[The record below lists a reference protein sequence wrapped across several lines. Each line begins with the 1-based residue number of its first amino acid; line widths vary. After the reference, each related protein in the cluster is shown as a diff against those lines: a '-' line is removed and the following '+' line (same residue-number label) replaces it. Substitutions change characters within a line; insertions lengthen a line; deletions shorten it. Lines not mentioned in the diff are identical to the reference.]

1 MKKRNS
7 MDAKLKL
14 TKGGEKSLSNCFT
27 FERFSFSRH
36 FTIDLTDT
44 EIGILVIF
52 GSNKQT
58 DDAEKLTNLIPE
70 SSFVFNQ
77 ISVPKVT
84 GAGKDQSCL
93 VLRIN
98 VQCLQRMLST
108 IKYSP
113 LGNRQ
118 FYEPLNS
125 FAMPSCRETN
135 ILLSGLNLY
144 SKLPTLE
151 SSEILFESKLLEL
164 LWLLNLKSKTNFDR
178 FVSPYLIPK
187 RSFLDSV
194 INKYYKENLSVEQ
207 LAGLAG
213 FSVSTF
219 KRKFDEAYKC
229 SPKRWIQEKRLN
241 EAKTL
246 LEFSDRSISEIGYE
260 VGFENISHFIQSF
273 KAKFGITPKALK
285 ESFIQKRQSQ
295 DQYSI
300 AS

>member
-1 MKKRNS
+1 

-14 TKGGEKSLSNCFT
+14 TKGGQKSLSNCFT

-36 FTIDLTDT
+36 INIDLTAA
-44 EIGILVIF
+44 EVGVLVVF
-52 GSNKQT
+52 GVKQK
-58 DDAEKLTNLIPE
+58 DDDEDQISTLTPE
-70 SSFVFNQ
+70 SSFVFSHLSIPKIAGGNQ
-77 ISVPKVT
+77 N
-84 GAGKDQSCL
+84 QSCL
-93 VLRIN
+93 LIRIN

-118 FYEPLNS
+118 FYEALNS

-135 ILLSGLNLY
+135 ILLSSLDLY

-151 SSEILFESKLLEL
+151 SSEVLFESKLLEL
-164 LWLLNLKSKTNFDR
+164 LWLLNLKAKTNFDR
-178 FVSPYLIPK
+178 FVSPFLIPK
-187 RSFLDSV
+187 RSFLDAV

-273 KAKFGITPKALK
+273 KTKFGITPKALK
-285 ESFIQKRQSQ
+285 ESFLQKRQSL

>member
-1 MKKRNS
+1 

-14 TKGGEKSLSNCFT
+14 TKGGQKSLSNCFT

-36 FTIDLTDT
+36 LHIDLAST
-44 EIGILVIF
+44 EIGMLVVFKTKQKGDDENQI
-52 GSNKQT
+52 SNLVL
-58 DDAEKLTNLIPE
+58 D
-70 SSFVFNQ
+70 SSFVFSHLS
-77 ISVPKVT
+77 IPKIT
-84 GAGKDQSCL
+84 GATQSQSCL
-93 VLRIN
+93 LIKIN

-118 FYEPLNS
+118 FYEPLNC
-125 FAMPSCRETN
+125 FIMPSCRESN
-135 ILLSGLNLY
+135 ILLSSLDLY

-164 LWLLNLKSKTNFDR
+164 LWLLNLKAKTNFDR
-178 FVSPYLIPK
+178 FVSPFLIPK

-194 INKYYKENLSVEQ
+194 INRYYKENLSVEQ

-273 KAKFGITPKALK
+273 KTKFGITPKALK
-285 ESFIQKRQSQ
+285 ESLLRKRQAI

>member
-1 MKKRNS
+1 

-14 TKGGEKSLSNCFT
+14 TRGGQKSLSNCFT

-36 FTIDLTDT
+36 FHINMAAT
-44 EIGILVIF
+44 EIGILAVF
-52 GSNKQT
+52 GAKQRAG
-58 DDAEKLTNLIPE
+58 DEDQISSLIPE
-70 SSFVFNQ
+70 SSFVFGHMS
-77 ISVPKVT
+77 IPKIT
-84 GAGKDQSCL
+84 GAGNNQSCL
-93 VLRIN
+93 LIKIN

-125 FAMPSCRETN
+125 FNMPSCRESN
-135 ILLSGLNLY
+135 ILLSSLNLY

-164 LWLLNLKSKTNFDR
+164 LWLLNLKAKTNFDR

-187 RSFLDSV
+187 RSFLDAV

-207 LAGLAG
+207 LASLAG

-273 KAKFGITPKALK
+273 KTKFGITPKALK
-285 ESFIQKRQSQ
+285 ESFLQKRQAI

>member
-1 MKKRNS
+1 

-14 TKGGEKSLSNCFT
+14 TRGGQKSLSNCFT

-36 FTIDLTDT
+36 FHVNLATT
-44 EIGILVIF
+44 EIGILAIF
-52 GSNKQT
+52 GGKQKAG
-58 DDAEKLTNLIPE
+58 DEEQMSGLIPE
-70 SSFVFNQ
+70 SSFVFGHMS
-77 ISVPKVT
+77 IPRIT
-84 GAGKDQSCL
+84 GASNSQSCL
-93 VLRIN
+93 LIKIN

-125 FAMPSCRETN
+125 FNMPSCRESN
-135 ILLSGLNLY
+135 ILLSSLNLY
-144 SKLPTLE
+144 SKLPTFE

-164 LWLLNLKSKTNFDR
+164 LWLLNLKAKTNFDR

-187 RSFLDSV
+187 RSFLDAV

-207 LAGLAG
+207 LASLAG

-273 KAKFGITPKALK
+273 KIKFGITPKALK
-285 ESFIQKRQSQ
+285 ESFLKKRQAI

>member
-1 MKKRNS
+1 

-14 TKGGEKSLSNCFT
+14 TKGGHKSLSNCFT
-27 FERFSFSRH
+27 FERFSFSKH
-36 FTIDLTDT
+36 FVIDLAAT
-44 EIGILVIF
+44 EVGILVVLGI
-52 GSNKQT
+52 KQRGE
-58 DDAEKLTNLIPE
+58 DEEQASGLVPE
-70 SSFVFNQ
+70 SGLMFSHMN
-77 ISVPKVT
+77 IPRIT
-84 GAGKDQSCL
+84 GAGHNQSCL
-93 VLRIN
+93 LIRIN
-98 VQCLQRMLST
+98 VLCLQRMLST

-125 FAMPSCRETN
+125 FTMPSCRESN
-135 ILLSGLNLY
+135 ILLSSLDLY

-164 LWLLNLKSKTNFDR
+164 LWLLNLKAKTNFDR

-207 LAGLAG
+207 LASLAG

-246 LEFSDRSISEIGYE
+246 LEFSDRSISEVGYE

-285 ESFIQKRQSQ
+285 EGFLQKRQGI

>member
-1 MKKRNS
+1 
-7 MDAKLKL
+7 MDARLKL
-14 TKGGEKSLSNCFT
+14 TKGGQKSPSNCFT

-36 FTIDLTDT
+36 FNIALSATEVGIMVVFGNKPRTDDEEPTSDLT
-44 EIGILVIF
+44 
-52 GSNKQT
+52 
-58 DDAEKLTNLIPE
+58 PE
-70 SSFVFNQ
+70 SSFVFSQ
-77 ISVPKVT
+77 LSIPKIT
-84 GAGKDQSCL
+84 GADLNQSCL
-93 VLRIN
+93 LIRLN

-125 FAMPSCRETN
+125 FAMPSCRETKM
-135 ILLSGLNLY
+135 LLSSLDLY
-144 SKLPTLE
+144 SKLPTFE

-164 LWLLNLKSKTNFDR
+164 LWLLNLKAKTNFDR

-207 LAGLAG
+207 LASLAG

-273 KAKFGITPKALK
+273 KSKFGITPKALK
-285 ESFIQKRQSQ
+285 ENFLQKRQVV